1 MSKQKPKGVGDVK
14 ITQKLEACAVANE
27 CGGKVY
33 ELGLIKV
40 R

>member
-1 MSKQKPKGVGDVK
+1 MIHKYRK
-14 ITQKLEACAVANE
+14 IVQLEACAVANE